1 MTGGLLARQERFS
14 AQRAGVGDDGM
25 GDAVE
30 TLTRGNVAEVKV
42 LLASIALALAAYQL
56 AVIAVGY
63 GKVRVPFLSAGPAFA
78 AHRAVGDTI
87 ALLLLITG
95 VMCLSVYGFED
106 DEAVHAVAGSTLLI
120 VLAIKVSVVRRDFG
134 LGRLLPLLGLSVFGL
149 LCITWATSAGSFLG

>member
-1 MTGGLLARQERFS
+1 MEN
-14 AQRAGVGDDGM
+14 V
-25 GDAVE
+25 VE

-42 LLASIALALAAYQL
+42 VLASVALALGVYQL

-63 GKVRVPFLSAGPAFA
+63 GKLSVPFLASPPALK

-106 DEAVHAVAGSTLLI
+106 DMATHAIAGTALLA
-120 VLAIKVSVVRRDFG
+120 VLAVKVSVVRRDFG
-134 LGRLLPLLGLSVFGL
+134 LGRFLPVLGISVFAL
-149 LCITWATSAGSFLG
+149 LCLTWSTSAGVVLA